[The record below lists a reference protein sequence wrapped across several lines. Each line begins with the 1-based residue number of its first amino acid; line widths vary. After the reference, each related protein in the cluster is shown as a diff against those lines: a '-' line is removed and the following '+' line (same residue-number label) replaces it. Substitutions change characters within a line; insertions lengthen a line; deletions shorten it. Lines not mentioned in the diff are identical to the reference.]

1 MEEKNTHKTIK
12 ILSRR
17 KMLMFRVVLQRN
29 FSKLEMKL
37 NDEQRNN
44 EPTTRAFH
52 FAAQKAFHFISQ
64 LKKLSF

>member
-1 MEEKNTHKTIK
+1 
-12 ILSRR
+12 
-17 KMLMFRVVLQRN
+17 MLMFRVVLQRN

-52 FAAQKAFHFISQ
+52 FAARKAFHFISK